1 VASVHIK
8 EDGGH
13 NAGRGWVDFKV
24 RLEDLVDPP
33 KLGGLVDESPANFY
47 LFFYSGGILKIRRAK
62 KKRKNKRTTD

>member
-1 VASVHIK
+1 MATQMSDVADDDLLEV
-8 EDGGH
+8 
-13 NAGRGWVDFKV
+13 NAGGEIVV
-24 RLEDLVDPP
+24 A